1 MPIPPPASDD
11 RQPLNLVA
19 AIQPH
24 GVLLAVNPTDWTIVQ
39 TSNNTQQ
46 YFNRSPSQ
54 LLGQPLSQLLG
65 DAQVEEIAQCTS
77 NREEH
82 SHHLHLYPIAAEIP
96 TEKAPTFNGILHRSG
111 EAIVLELE
119 PKRSNKALSFLSV
132 HAWMRTTLAKLH
144 AASHPD
150 KFLNLVAQEVQTLT
164 GFDRVLVYQFDAQG
178 SGRVLAE
185 ATSTQTPEKSQPS
198 YLGLH
203 YPATDIPET
212 SRQLYLRHPLRF
224 IPDLHAP
231 PVELVPACNPLTG
244 EPLDLSLSILRS
256 VDPCCVEFHSNMGA
270 AALLVISLMRDRQ
283 LWGLISCHHRTPKS
297 LSYEIRT
304 ACEFLGQIVSWELVA
319 KVNQEEWDYQAR
331 LKTLQTEFLESIAQA
346 EKFPD
351 ISLAADPRL
360 LDLVGASGAVVC
372 LDEAIAPVGETP
384 EMEAIAPLIAWADR
398 YIRNNLFYTD
408 CLPKLYPPAEADK
421 ATASGLLVLRIS
433 QVRRYYILWFRPEA
447 IHTVTWAGNPED
459 SLQHQ
464 SDGSVVLCPRRSFAQ
479 WQESVRLTSPP
490 WQACEIENALGLRNA
505 IVGIILKQADELA
518 RINQELTR
526 SNQELES
533 FAYVASHDLKEPLR
547 GIHNYAMFLLE
558 DNAEQLDDVGI
569 DRLHTLVRLTQRM
582 DVLIDVL
589 LQFSRLG
596 QARLNFGPTDLNVL
610 VQRAFDVL
618 QVSRRDA
625 NIEIRIPRPLPKV
638 CCDSVLVQ
646 ELWANLIGNAFKYN
660 DKPQR
665 WVEIGYRDE
674 EEAIESG
681 QFRSIH
687 APIFYVRDNGIGI
700 RERHLKTVFRL
711 FKRLH
716 AQNKY
721 GGGTG
726 AGLTIAQKI
735 VERHGGRIWVE
746 STYGEGSTF
755 YFMLD

>member
-1 MPIPPPASDD
+1 
-11 RQPLNLVA
+11 VA

-24 GVLLAVNPTDWTIVQ
+24 GVLLAVSATDWTIMQ
-39 TSNNTQQ
+39 ASNNTQP
-46 YFNRSPSQ
+46 YLNRSPSQ
-54 LLGQPLSQLLG
+54 LIGQPLSTLLSE
-65 DAQVEEIAQCTS
+65 AQVAEIAQCA
-77 NREEH
+77 NHPEER
-82 SHHLHLYPIAAEIP
+82 SHYLHLSPNPSE
-96 TEKAPTFNGILHRSG
+96 TTSETTSETAPSFDCILHRSG
-111 EAIVLELE
+111 GAIVLELE
-119 PKRSNKALSFLSV
+119 PRRSDKPISFLSV
-132 HAWMRTTLAKLH
+132 HAWMRGTLAKLH
-144 AASHPD
+144 AAAHPD
-150 KFLNLVAQEVQTLT
+150 KFLNQVAQEVQTLT
-164 GFDRVLVYQFDAQG
+164 GFDRVLVYQFDVQG
-178 SGRVLAE
+178 CGQVLAE
-185 ATSTQTPEKSQPS
+185 ARSAEAAAASSSS

-203 YPATDIPET
+203 YPATDIPEA

-224 IPDLHAP
+224 IPDLQAA
-231 PVELVPACNPLTG
+231 PVELVPACNPLTD

-256 VDPCCVEFHSNMGA
+256 VDPCCVEFHTNMGA
-270 AALLVISLMRDRQ
+270 AALLAISLVRDRQ

-304 ACEFLGQIVSWELVA
+304 ACEFLGQIVSWELAA
-319 KVNQEEWDYQAR
+319 KVNQEEWDYQTR
-331 LKTLQTEFLESIAQA
+331 LKVLQTEFLESIAQA

-351 ISLAADPRL
+351 LSLTADPHL
-360 LDLVGASGAVVC
+360 LALVGASGAVVC
-372 LDEAIAPVGETP
+372 LDEKIARVGETP
-384 EMEAIAPLIAWADR
+384 PVETIAPLIAWTDHHVCD
-398 YIRNNLFYTD
+398 NLFYTD

-421 ATASGLLVLRIS
+421 DIASGLLVLRIS

-447 IHTVTWAGNPED
+447 IRTVTWAGNPED

-464 SDGSVVLCPRRSFAQ
+464 PDGSVVLCPRRSFAQ
-479 WQESVRLTSPP
+479 WQEAVRWTSLP

-518 RINQELTR
+518 RINKELTR

-558 DNAEQLDDVGI
+558 DNAEQLDAVGI

-582 DVLIDVL
+582 DALIDVL

-596 QARLNFGPTDLNVL
+596 QAQLNFKPTDLNVL
-610 VQRAFDVL
+610 VHRAINVL
-618 QVSRRDA
+618 QISRRDA
-625 NIEIRIPRPLPKV
+625 SIEIRIPRPLPIV

-646 ELWANLIGNAFKYN
+646 ELLANLIGNAFKYN

-665 WVEIGYRDE
+665 WVEIGYQDE
-674 EEAIESG
+674 EEPIESR
-681 QFRSIH
+681 QSRQIH

-716 AQNKY
+716 AQNMY

-746 STYGEGSTF
+746 STYGAGSTF

>member
-1 MPIPPPASDD
+1 MSIPAPVRDD
-11 RQPLNLVA
+11 RQPLHLVA

-24 GVLLAVNPTDWTIVQ
+24 GVLLTVSAIDWTIVQ
-39 TSNNTQQ
+39 ASNNTQQ
-46 YFNRSPSQ
+46 YLNRSPSQ
-54 LLGQPLSQLLG
+54 LLGQSLSQLFG
-65 DAQVEEIAQCTS
+65 EAQVEEIAQCVS
-77 NREEH
+77 HPEER
-82 SHHLHLYPIAAEIP
+82 SHYLHLSMTTDAA
-96 TEKAPTFNGILHRSG
+96 TEKAPKFDGILHRSG

-119 PKRSNKALSFLSV
+119 PRRSDKPISFLSV
-132 HAWMRTTLAKLH
+132 HAWMRETLAKLH
-144 AASHPD
+144 AAAHPNG
-150 KFLNLVAQEVQTLT
+150 FLNLVAQEVQTLT
-164 GFDRVLVYQFDAQG
+164 GFDRVLVYQFDVQG
-178 SGRVLAE
+178 AGCVLAE
-185 ATSTQTPEKSQPS
+185 ATCAPTSENTPTS

-212 SRQLYLRHPLRF
+212 SRQLYLRHTLRF
-224 IPDLHAP
+224 IPDLQAP
-231 PVELVPACNPLTG
+231 PVELVPACNPFSG
-244 EPLDLSLSILRS
+244 EPLDMSLSILRS

-270 AALLVISLMRDRQ
+270 AALLVISLVRDRQ
-283 LWGLISCHHRTPKS
+283 LWGLISCHHGTPKL

-304 ACEFLGQIVSWELVA
+304 ACEFLGQIVSWELAA
-319 KVNQEEWDYQAR
+319 KVNQEEWGHQAR
-331 LKTLQTEFLESIAQA
+331 LKVLQSEFLESIAQA

-351 ISLAADPRL
+351 LSLAADPRL

-372 LDEAIAPVGETP
+372 LDEDIASVGETP
-384 EMEAIAPLIAWADR
+384 ATDRIAPLIAWVDR
-398 YIRNNLFYTD
+398 HIRDNLFYTD
-408 CLPKLYPPAEADK
+408 SLPKLYPPAEADK

-433 QVRRYYILWFRPEA
+433 QVRRYYILWFRPEV
-447 IHTVTWAGNPED
+447 IQTVAWAGNPED

-464 SDGSVVLCPRRSFAQ
+464 PDGSVVLCPRRSFAQ
-479 WQESVRLTSPP
+479 WQETVRLTSQP
-490 WQACEIENALGLRNA
+490 WQAYEIENALGLRNA

-526 SNQELES
+526 SNEDLES

-582 DVLIDVL
+582 DALIDAL

-596 QARLNFGPTDLNVL
+596 QAQLNFQPIDLNVL
-610 VQRAFDVL
+610 VHRAIAVL

-625 NIEIRIPRPLPKV
+625 DIEIRIPRPLPKV

-646 ELWANLIGNAFKYN
+646 ELLANLIGNAFKYN
-660 DKPQR
+660 DKSQR
-665 WVEIGYRDE
+665 WVEIGYQDE
-674 EEAIESG
+674 EDVIESG
-681 QFRSIH
+681 LFRQIR

-746 STYGEGSTF
+746 STYGAGSTF